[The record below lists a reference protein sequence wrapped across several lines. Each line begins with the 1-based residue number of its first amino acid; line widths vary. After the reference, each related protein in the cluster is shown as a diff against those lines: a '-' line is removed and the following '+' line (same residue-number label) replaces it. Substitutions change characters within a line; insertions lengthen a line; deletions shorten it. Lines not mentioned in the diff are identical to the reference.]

1 MKMSEE
7 KLKGILEL
15 HKMWLDGDPD
25 GVCADLSD
33 EDLSFADLS
42 NADLRNATLC
52 RANLRNAGLN
62 YADLSGANLG
72 DVNLNYAKC
81 IYANFEN
88 AVLSDAN
95 IIGSFF
101 DGSNFIRCNLCR
113 TNLHDTYFRN
123 ANFENANLI
132 GANMHGA
139 IMTGANLDNVIVTQ
153 GTLFYHLSCPEKGG
167 FVAYKSAIQRDEP
180 CERVIVELFVAEDA
194 KRSSATTRKCR
205 CNKAKV
211 LSITSLDGKQH
222 YDVASSFRDSSFLYN
237 VGETVT
243 VDNFDDDRWNECAPG
258 IHFFLTR
265 GEAVNY
271 M

>member
-1 MKMSEE
+1 MKMSEQ
-7 KLKGILEL
+7 KLKEILKL

-33 EDLSFADLS
+33 EDLTSANLS
-42 NADLRNATLC
+42 NSDLRNATLC
-52 RANLRNAGLN
+52 RANLTNAF
-62 YADLSGANLG
+62 LS
-72 DVNLNYAKC
+72 
-81 IYANFEN
+81 YAN
-88 AVLSDAN
+88 LSDADLRYANLSNVICNYANLADAVFLGAN
-95 IIGSFF
+95 IIDSTFN
-101 DGSNFIRCNLCR
+101 GSNFIRCNLCC

-123 ANFENANLI
+123 ANFENANLM

-139 IMTGANLDNVIVTQ
+139 IMAGANLNNVIVNQ
-153 GTLFYHLSCPEKGG
+153 ETLFYNLSCPEKGS
-167 FVAYKSAIQRDEP
+167 FVAYKSAKDYDGM
-180 CERVIVELFVAEDA
+180 CKHVIVELLVPEDA

-205 CNKAKV
+205 CDKAQV

-222 YDVASSFRDSSFLYN
+222 YDTARSIRDSSLLYN

-265 GEAVNY
+265 DEAVNY
-271 M
+271 T